1 MPTPEPETWDVD
13 PWAGRVK
20 DGYIWGRGAIDDK
33 QVPADPAPTPPSATI
48 CHMTLGHDLCRD
60 DGRA

>member
-1 MPTPEPETWDVD
+1 VPTPEPETWDVD

-33 QVPADPAPTPPSATI
+33 QAPAEK
-48 CHMTLGHDLCRD
+48 
-60 DGRA
+60 